1 MGKKKNPKGLL
12 FTGRMPKSGV
22 TVYYRNGVLVT
33 RSATSKEKR
42 SNTNQQFVQR
52 QRMRH
57 SIVLWKALKPC
68 QPMFTNGAT
77 NYNGFITLANR
88 LPVVFVPKFWED
100 CAALLMPDIPVS
112 EGTLLPIKQQLGIVD
127 GTPALITNLKSFGSR
142 HYLAG
147 SHLQRTG
154 ETMAPSFFRASKA
167 LSTTLRSRP
176 VISAT
181 LPALTGSP
189 ISRMA
194 FSTCSFA
201 SIFSV
206 VYWYLGKLIL
216 FSQLGL
222 LFRRHRGDVGLP
234 AWAEVDMPTPEAAYQ

>member
-1 MGKKKNPKGLL
+1 MRKKKNPKGLL
-12 FTGRMPKSGV
+12 FTGRMPQSGV

-33 RSATSKEKR
+33 RTATSKEKR

-57 SIVLWKALKPC
+57 SIALWKALKPC

-127 GTPALITNLKSFGSR
+127 GTPALITNLKASEWEEPERWLLYTVEQFEGKTTPMVSFKVREVSMD
-142 HYLAG
+142 
-147 SHLQRTG
+147 
-154 ETMAPSFFRASKA
+154 EF
-167 LSTTLRSRP
+167 
-176 VISAT
+176 
-181 LPALTGSP
+181 
-189 ISRMA
+189 
-194 FSTCSFA
+194 
-201 SIFSV
+201 
-206 VYWYLGKLIL
+206 
-216 FSQLGL
+216 
-222 LFRRHRGDVGLP
+222 
-234 AWAEVDMPTPEAAYQ
+234 AEVDGCLALVDNDFSNEMKGWALVRVNGDRCSSQRIVTRCTYYEQFTTEEALQKAAESYGELT

>member
-12 FTGRMPKSGV
+12 FTGRMPQSGV

-33 RSATSKEKR
+33 RTATSKEKR

-57 SIVLWKALKPC
+57 SIALWKALKPC

-127 GTPALITNLKSFGSR
+127 GTPALITNLK
-142 HYLAG
+142 
-147 SHLQRTG
+147 
-154 ETMAPSFFRASKA
+154 ASEWEEPERWLLYTVEQFEGK
-167 LSTTLRSRP
+167 TTP
-176 VISAT
+176 MVIFKVREVPMDEFT
-181 LPALTGSP
+181 
-189 ISRMA
+189 
-194 FSTCSFA
+194 
-201 SIFSV
+201 
-206 VYWYLGKLIL
+206 
-216 FSQLGL
+216 
-222 LFRRHRGDVGLP
+222 
-234 AWAEVDMPTPEAAYQ
+234 EVDGCLALVDNEFSDEMKGWALARVNGDRCSSQRIVTRCTYYEQFTTEEALQKAAESYGGLT

>member
-1 MGKKKNPKGLL
+1 MRKKKNPKGLL

-22 TVYYRNGVLVT
+22 TVYYRNGVMVT

-57 SIVLWKALKPC
+57 SIALWKALKPC

-127 GTPALITNLKSFGSR
+127 GTPALITNLKASEWEEPERWLLYTVEQFEGKTTPMVSFKVREVSMDEFAELDGC
-142 HYLAG
+142 LALVDNDFSNEMKG
-147 SHLQRTG
+147 WALARVNGDRCSSQRIVTRCTYYEQFTTEEALQ
-154 ETMAPSFFRASKA
+154 KA
-167 LSTTLRSRP
+167 AESYGG
-176 VISAT
+176 
-181 LPALTGSP
+181 LT
-189 ISRMA
+189 
-194 FSTCSFA
+194 
-201 SIFSV
+201 
-206 VYWYLGKLIL
+206 
-216 FSQLGL
+216 
-222 LFRRHRGDVGLP
+222 
-234 AWAEVDMPTPEAAYQ
+234 

>member
-12 FTGRMPKSGV
+12 FTGRMPQSGV

-57 SIVLWKALKPC
+57 SIALWKALKPC

-127 GTPALITNLKSFGSR
+127 GTPALITNLKASEWEEPERWLLYTVEQFEGKTTPMVSFKVREVSMDEF
-142 HYLAG
+142 
-147 SHLQRTG
+147 T
-154 ETMAPSFFRASKA
+154 
-167 LSTTLRSRP
+167 
-176 VISAT
+176 
-181 LPALTGSP
+181 
-189 ISRMA
+189 
-194 FSTCSFA
+194 
-201 SIFSV
+201 
-206 VYWYLGKLIL
+206 
-216 FSQLGL
+216 
-222 LFRRHRGDVGLP
+222 
-234 AWAEVDMPTPEAAYQ
+234 EVDGCLALVDNEFSDEMKGWALARVNGDRCSSQRIVTRCTYYEQFTTEEALQKAAESYGGLT

>member
-22 TVYYRNGVLVT
+22 TVYYRNGVMVT

-57 SIVLWKALKPC
+57 SIALWKALKPC

-112 EGTLLPIKQQLGIVD
+112 EGTLLPIKQQLGMVD
-127 GTPALITNLKSFGSR
+127 DIPALITNLKATEWEEPERWLLYTVEQFEGKTTPMVSFKVR
-142 HYLAG
+142 
-147 SHLQRTG
+147 
-154 ETMAPSFFRASKA
+154 E
-167 LSTTLRSRP
+167 
-176 VISAT
+176 V
-181 LPALTGSP
+181 P
-189 ISRMA
+189 IDE
-194 FSTCSFA
+194 FT
-201 SIFSV
+201 
-206 VYWYLGKLIL
+206 
-216 FSQLGL
+216 
-222 LFRRHRGDVGLP
+222 
-234 AWAEVDMPTPEAAYQ
+234 EVDGCLALVDNEFSNEMKGWALARVNGDRCSSQGIVTRCTYYEQFTTEEALQKAAESYGGLT

>member
-57 SIVLWKALKPC
+57 SIALWKALKPC

-127 GTPALITNLKSFGSR
+127 GTPALITNLKASEWEEPERWLLYTVEQFEGKTTPMVSFKVR
-142 HYLAG
+142 
-147 SHLQRTG
+147 
-154 ETMAPSFFRASKA
+154 E
-167 LSTTLRSRP
+167 
-176 VISAT
+176 V
-181 LPALTGSP
+181 P
-189 ISRMA
+189 IDE
-194 FSTCSFA
+194 FT
-201 SIFSV
+201 
-206 VYWYLGKLIL
+206 
-216 FSQLGL
+216 
-222 LFRRHRGDVGLP
+222 
-234 AWAEVDMPTPEAAYQ
+234 EVDGCLALVDNDFSNEMKGWALVRVNGDRCSSQRIVTRCTYYEQFTTEEALQKAAESYGGLT

>member
-1 MGKKKNPKGLL
+1 MRKKKNPKGLL
-12 FTGRMPKSGV
+12 FTGRMPQSGV

-57 SIVLWKALKPC
+57 SIALWKALKPC

-127 GTPALITNLKSFGSR
+127 GTPALITNLKASEWEEPERWLLYTVEQFEGKTTPMVSFKVR
-142 HYLAG
+142 
-147 SHLQRTG
+147 
-154 ETMAPSFFRASKA
+154 E
-167 LSTTLRSRP
+167 
-176 VISAT
+176 V
-181 LPALTGSP
+181 P
-189 ISRMA
+189 IDE
-194 FSTCSFA
+194 FT
-201 SIFSV
+201 
-206 VYWYLGKLIL
+206 
-216 FSQLGL
+216 
-222 LFRRHRGDVGLP
+222 
-234 AWAEVDMPTPEAAYQ
+234 EVDGCLALVDNDFSNEMKGWALVRVNGDRCSSQRIVTRCTYYEQFTTEEALQKAAESYGGLT

>member
-1 MGKKKNPKGLL
+1 MRKKKNPKGLL
-12 FTGRMPKSGV
+12 FTGRMPQSGV

-57 SIVLWKALKPC
+57 SIALWKALNPC

-88 LPVVFVPKFWED
+88 LPVVFVPKLWED

-127 GTPALITNLKSFGSR
+127 GTPALITNLKASEWEEPERWLLYTVEQFEGKTTPMVSFKVREVSMDEFAELDGC
-142 HYLAG
+142 LALVDNDFSNEMKG
-147 SHLQRTG
+147 WALVRVNGDRCSSQRIVTRCTYYEQFTTEEALQ
-154 ETMAPSFFRASKA
+154 KA
-167 LSTTLRSRP
+167 AESYGG
-176 VISAT
+176 
-181 LPALTGSP
+181 LT
-189 ISRMA
+189 
-194 FSTCSFA
+194 
-201 SIFSV
+201 
-206 VYWYLGKLIL
+206 
-216 FSQLGL
+216 
-222 LFRRHRGDVGLP
+222 
-234 AWAEVDMPTPEAAYQ
+234 